1 MWRIVILIV
10 NEKEGRTYVFS
21 RSARFAANRAPGR
34 VRGLPPKGEVQRFR
48 PPHLSKKLAVI
59 HFITH
64 AKSHFSHSTRQTPP
78 HKDFALVPRKP
89 GGGSKGGNCH
99 SLLSPDARGA
109 RQHTT
114 TTTTMGQKQSKRGEG
129 SSLKSA
135 SCGSRRDD
143 DRTTSCSS
151 ETLRGVLQSLHRAG
165 LKGTCK
171 VSVAIGFGATNRES
185 GRKTFPKLRS
195 LHSVH
200 PRCKRLTP
208 YEEVI
213 VCLSRSLEALA
224 RPNEVAAYGFGDE
237 RSDESPPQ
245 VFPFLKASRPL
256 EDFDE
261 LHRRYRFIAQHVRLG
276 QTSSIAPVIRNAID
290 ETAAGGLQFHVLV
303 IVADALHSNPSQDS
317 ASSARKVKESSS
329 VSLLRQFSSKKHKLG
344 SDPSSGRS
352 RYSSCGSIS
361 PKFIE
366 EAVTESRR
374 EEEIERAIVEAS
386 RYPISIIFVGVGDG
400 GREFREAKEKFARK
414 RFPGQLFPNFSFV
427 DYR

>member
-1 MWRIVILIV
+1 MLESSNVHVGDR
-10 NEKEGRTYVFS
+10 KKTGRK
-21 RSARFAANRAPGR
+21 N
-34 VRGLPPKGEVQRFR
+34 
-48 PPHLSKKLAVI
+48 
-59 HFITH
+59 
-64 AKSHFSHSTRQTPP
+64 
-78 HKDFALVPRKP
+78 FALVPRKKP
-89 GGGSKGGNCH
+89 ASRKQGGPPVTRS
-99 SLLSPDARGA
+99 SQDARGA
-109 RQHTT
+109 RQHTTT
-114 TTTTMGQKQSKRGEG
+114 TTTTMGQKQSKRGSS
-129 SSLKSA
+129 SSLKSVTT
-135 SCGSRRDD
+135 RDDD
-143 DRTTSCSS
+143 DRTTSCTTS

-185 GRKTFPKLRS
+185 GRKTFPKLQS

-276 QTSSIAPVIRNAID
+276 QTSSIAPAIRNAID
-290 ETAAGGLQFHVLV
+290 ETAAGGLHFHVLV

-329 VSLLRQFSSKKHKLG
+329 VSLLRQFSSQKHKLG

-366 EAVTESRR
+366 AAVTESRR
-374 EEEIERAIVEAS
+374 EEEIERAIAEAS